1 MGARQGPAPDP
12 SFGSICC
19 SAGSGY
25 AQREEPVGN
34 TINALRPG
42 APSVYSVMLGL
53 LETLRTQVLSGP
65 EPAPF
70 LIALTRGGRTVMAAA
85 GADVARL
92 GYQYGPIDL
101 AFRMSALRTAGGLL
115 LRVEEPT
122 GRTDHVL
129 EQFCRRTPAGALEAL
144 PHSWRRAIRSS
155 AASSYH
161 STSGLIPYGVFH
173 NSDLLNHL
181 IAARPSS

>member
-12 SFGSICC
+12 SFGSICY

-34 TINALRPG
+34 TVNALRPG

-70 LIALTRGGRTVMAAA
+70 LIAVTRGGWPVMAA
-85 GADVARL
+85 GDADVTRL
-92 GYQYGPIDL
+92 GYQYGPIEL
-101 AFRMSALRTAGGLL
+101 AFRVSARPMAGGLL
-115 LRVEEPT
+115 LQVEEPT
-122 GRTDHVL
+122 SRTDHVL

-144 PHSWRRAIRSS
+144 PHSWRHPTRSS
-155 AASSYH
+155 ASSAYH
-161 STSGLIPYGVFH
+161 STSGLIPYWGFR
-173 NSDLLNHL
+173 NSGLLNHL
-181 IAARPSS
+181 I